1 MRSPRRSDGA
11 LKTAKH
17 ALALVLCAV
26 GVASCAPT
34 STPEQQVRDVIAAGE
49 AAAEDRDH
57 RALMALVSQHF
68 TDSQGG
74 DVASVSQHL
83 RAYLMAH
90 PGLRLATRIDSVKFP
105 YDDMAQVRL
114 TLGTLAGGITGR
126 VARDKGDAEAERL
139 DLAANLHSIELELQR
154 EGDDWKVTRA
164 EWDSLVGS

>member
-1 MRSPRRSDGA
+1 VKN
-11 LKTAKH
+11 LKTAMF
-17 ALALVLCAV
+17 ALTVCA
-26 GVASCAPT
+26 GAVAGCAPT

-57 RALMALVSQHF
+57 RALMALVSQDF

-74 DVASVSQHL
+74 DVTSVSQHL

-105 YDDMAQVRL
+105 YDDMAQVRV
-114 TLGTLAGGITGR
+114 TLGTLAGGVDGPAQR
-126 VARDKGDAEAERL
+126 EKNEARATQL

-154 EGDDWKVTRA
+154 DGDDWKVTRA

>member
-1 MRSPRRSDGA
+1 VKKI
-11 LKTAKH
+11 KTAMF
-17 ALALVLCAV
+17 ALALCA
-26 GVASCAPT
+26 GGAASCAPT

-57 RALMALVSQHF
+57 RALMALVSQEF
-68 TDSQGG
+68 TDSRGG

-105 YDDMAQVRL
+105 YDDMAQVRV
-114 TLGTLAGGITGR
+114 TLGTLAGGVDDQVPREKGGAQGR
-126 VARDKGDAEAERL
+126 QI

-164 EWDSLVGS
+164 EWDSLVGG

>member
-1 MRSPRRSDGA
+1 M
-11 LKTAKH
+11 L
-17 ALALVLCAV
+17 ALALCAGGVV
-26 GVASCAPT
+26 GCAPA

-49 AAAEDRDH
+49 AAAESRDH
-57 RALMALVSQHF
+57 RALMALVSQDF

-90 PGLRLATRIDSVKFP
+90 PGLRLATRIDRVKFP
-105 YDDMAQVRL
+105 YDDMAQVRM
-114 TLGTLAGGITGR
+114 TLGTMAGGTDDR
-126 VARDKGDAEAERL
+126 VAGETEAAAARL

-164 EWDSLVGS
+164 DWDSLVGS